1 MEQMTSKEFCDKL
14 REAARAAAKG
24 EVIKLPVAYITMH
37 VQAED
42 AKKLNSSYIRT
53 IMNRVPEVKEVGS
66 VSVKKKTSDD
76 GAEYY
81 EIAINRDTKL
91 RIVTTNDLPA
101 IKEHEREKLVEKIMR
116 ISPDFSHLDDEK
128 ALVAMRAVATFKDL
142 IKEISK

>member
-1 MEQMTSKEFCDKL
+1 MEQMTSKEFCEKL
-14 REAARAAAKG
+14 REAARAAATG
-24 EVIKLPVAYITMH
+24 EVIKLPVAYITMN

-81 EIAINRDTKL
+81 EIAINRDTKR

-101 IKEHEREKLVEKIMR
+101 IKEHEREKLVEMIMR
-116 ISPDFSHLDDEK
+116 ISPDF
-128 ALVAMRAVATFKDL
+128 
-142 IKEISK
+142 

>member
-1 MEQMTSKEFCDKL
+1 MEQMTSKEFCEKL
-14 REAARAAAKG
+14 REAARAAATG
-24 EVIKLPVAYITMH
+24 EVIKLPVAYITMN
-37 VQAED
+37 VQVED

-81 EIAINRDTKL
+81 EIAINRDTKR

-101 IKEHEREKLVEKIMR
+101 IKEHEREKLVDKIMR

-142 IKEISK
+142 IKEIAK

>member
-1 MEQMTSKEFCDKL
+1 
-14 REAARAAAKG
+14 
-24 EVIKLPVAYITMH
+24 MH

-81 EIAINRDTKL
+81 EIAINRDTKR

-116 ISPDFSHLDDEK
+116 ISPEFSHLDDEK